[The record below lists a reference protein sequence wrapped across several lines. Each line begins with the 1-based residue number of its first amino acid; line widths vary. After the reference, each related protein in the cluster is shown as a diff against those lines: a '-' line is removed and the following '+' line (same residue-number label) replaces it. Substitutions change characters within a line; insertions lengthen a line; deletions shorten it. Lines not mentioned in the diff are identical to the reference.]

1 MSTSTTTPTLPSAT
15 PKPAAKSEELPK
27 DKGFDASHGYGPAHG
42 GPSGPG
48 DSPAKPQQ
56 AAPAPPPV
64 EDEDEED
71 DA

>member
-1 MSTSTTTPTLPSAT
+1 MNPAPIPKAPT
-15 PKPAAKSEELPK
+15 KPEEMPK

-48 DSPAKPQQ
+48 DTPAKPAKPEQV
-56 AAPAPPPV
+56 APAPPPD
-64 EDEDEED
+64 EPAPPPDEDEED

>member
-1 MSTSTTTPTLPSAT
+1 MSQAPI
-15 PKPAAKSEELPK
+15 PKAPAKPEDTPK

-48 DSPAKPQQ
+48 DTPAKTAEPEQI
-56 AAPAPPPV
+56 APPAPPPD
-64 EDEDEED
+64 EDED